1 MSTVDQMVAAADRA
15 VQSQRWV
22 EAEQL
27 WGDVLRLAPGHPRAL
42 YSLGMHAFQR
52 NDMKGAKALLLQ
64 ARAAAPGFLPTLNAL
79 AVVHGKLGDAAAEIE
94 AIDAALA
101 VEPYFLPGL
110 VAKAAWLERNSTPA
124 AAAAMYRNVMR
135 VAPAEPQWPNSL
147 RAQLLHARDVVE
159 RHSRA
164 YEAYLGEQIATL
176 QSSLPAGAAE
186 RWREAASIMAGRS
199 KPYVSDANQLGV
211 PRLPAIPFYDRRM
224 FPWAEALEAQ
234 TDAIRDELKTALAKE
249 QGDFAP
255 YIAYR
260 PGDPVNQW
268 AELNHSTRWSHY
280 SLWRGGV
287 PDEAHL
293 AACPKTRAALEHVDM
308 ATIDGL
314 CPNAMFSA
322 LAPHTEIPPHT
333 GETNARLVVHLPL
346 IVPEKCTYRVG
357 YEKREWK
364 VGEILVFDD
373 TLEHTA
379 RNDSDEI
386 RVVLIFDIWNPLIP
400 VAEREMVRTL
410 ATAARTFAELAG

>member
-1 MSTVDQMVAAADRA
+1 MSTVDHMVAAADRA
-15 VQSQRWV
+15 VQTQNWA
-22 EAEQL
+22 EAERL
-27 WGDVLRLAPGHPRAL
+27 WGEVLRLSPGHPRAL

-52 NDMKGAKALLLQ
+52 NDLPGAKALLEQ
-64 ARAAAPGFLPTLNAL
+64 SRAVAPGFLPTLNAL
-79 AVVHGKLGDAAAEIE
+79 AVVYGRLGDGPAEID

-101 VEPYFLPGL
+101 IEPYFLPGL
-110 VAKAAWLERNSTPA
+110 VAKAVWLERHSTPA
-124 AAAAMYRNVMR
+124 AAATMYRNVMR
-135 VAPAEPQWPNSL
+135 VAPAEANWPATL
-147 RAQLLHARDVVE
+147 RAQLLHARDVVD

-164 YEAYLGEQIATL
+164 YEAYLNEQLASL
-176 QSSLPAGAAE
+176 SRDLPAAAAE
-186 RWREAASIMAGRS
+186 RWREAASMMAGRT
-199 KPYVSDANQLGV
+199 KPYVSDSNQLGV
-211 PRLPAIPFYDRRM
+211 PRLPAIPFYDRSM
-224 FPWAEALEAQ
+224 FPWAKELEAS
-234 TDAIRDELKTALAKE
+234 TAVIREELQAALAKE
-249 QGDFAP
+249 QGEFAP

-268 AELNHSTRWSHY
+268 AELNHSKRWSHY

-293 AACPKTRAALEHVDM
+293 AACPKTRAALEAVDM
-308 ATIDGL
+308 ASIDGL

-346 IVPEKCTYRVG
+346 IVPPKCTYRVG
-357 YEKREWK
+357 FERREWR

-373 TLEHTA
+373 TLEHMA

-400 VAEREMVRTL
+400 VAEREMVRRL
-410 ATAARTFAELAG
+410 ATAARKFAELPD

>member
-1 MSTVDQMVAAADRA
+1 MAAAAERA
-15 VQSQRWV
+15 LQQGNFG
-22 EAEQL
+22 EAERL
-27 WGDVLRLAPGHPRAL
+27 WTSVLQLAPTHPRAL

-52 NDMKGAKALLLQ
+52 SDFKRSRELLEKS
-64 ARAAAPGFLPTLNAL
+64 RNHEPGFLPTLNAL
-79 AVVHGKLGDAAAEIE
+79 SVVHNRLGNADAEIE
-94 AIDAALA
+94 AIEAALS

-110 VAKAAWLERNSTPA
+110 VAKAAWLERYSTPA

-135 VAPAEPQWPNSL
+135 VAPAEAHWPASL
-147 RAQLLHARDVVE
+147 RAQLTHARGVVD
-159 RHSRA
+159 RHARA
-164 YEAYLGEQIATL
+164 YEAYLNEQIAAL
-176 QSSLPAGAAE
+176 QSDLPSGAAE
-186 RWREAASIMAGRS
+186 RWREAASIMAGRT

-211 PRLPAIPFYDRRM
+211 PRLPAIPFYDRSM
-224 FPWAEALEAQ
+224 FPWAAALEAK
-234 TDAIRDELKTALAKE
+234 TDAIREELKTALATEGKE
-249 QGDFAP
+249 FAP

-268 AELNHSTRWSHY
+268 AALNHSTRWSHY

-293 AACPKTRAALEHVDM
+293 AACPQTRAALEEVDM
-308 ATIDGL
+308 ASIEGL

-357 YEKREWK
+357 FEHREWK

-410 ATAARTFAELAG
+410 ASAARTFAEIAR

>member
-27 WGDVLRLAPGHPRAL
+27 WTDVLRLSPSHPRAL

-52 NDMKGAKALLLQ
+52 NDLAGARALLE
-64 ARAAAPGFLPTLNAL
+64 RSRIVAPGFLPTLNAL
-79 AVVHGKLGDAAAEIE
+79 AVVYGRLGDGPAEID

-101 VEPYFLPGL
+101 IEPYFLPGL
-110 VAKAAWLERNSTPA
+110 VAKAAWLERNAMPA
-124 AAAAMYRNVMR
+124 DAAAMYRNVMR
-135 VAPAEPQWPNSL
+135 VAPAEANWPATL
-147 RAQLLHARDVVE
+147 RVQLLHARDVVE

-164 YEAYLGEQIATL
+164 CEAYLNEAVADL
-176 QSSLPAGAAE
+176 SRDLPAAAAE
-186 RWREAASIMAGRS
+186 RWREAASMMAGRT
-199 KPYVSDANQLGV
+199 KPYVSDSNQLGV
-211 PRLPAIPFYDRRM
+211 PRLPAIPFYDRTL
-224 FPWAEALEAQ
+224 FPWARELEAS
-234 TDAIRDELKTALAKE
+234 TSAIHEELEAALAKE
-249 QGDFAP
+249 QGDFTP

-268 AELNHSTRWSHY
+268 AELNHSKRWSHY

-293 AACPKTRAALEHVDM
+293 AACPKTRAALEAVDM
-308 ATIDGL
+308 ASIDGL
-314 CPNAMFSA
+314 CPKAMFSA

-346 IVPEKCTYRVG
+346 IVPPKCTYRVG
-357 YEKREWK
+357 FERREWR

-373 TLEHTA
+373 TLEHMA
-379 RNDSDEI
+379 RNDSDEM

-400 VAEREMVRTL
+400 VEEREIVRRL
-410 ATAARTFAELAG
+410 ATAARAFAQLPG

>member
-1 MSTVDQMVAAADRA
+1 MVDQIVAAADRA
-15 VQSQRWV
+15 VQMQNWA
-22 EAEQL
+22 EAERL
-27 WGDVLRLAPGHPRAL
+27 WTEVQRLSPGHPRAL

-52 NDMKGAKALLLQ
+52 NDLKGAKVLLEQ
-64 ARAAAPGFLPTLNAL
+64 SRAAAPGSLSTLNAL
-79 AVVHGKLGDAAAEIE
+79 WVVHGRLGDGPAEID

-110 VAKAAWLERNSTPA
+110 VAKASWLERYSTPA

-135 VAPAEPQWPNSL
+135 VAPPEAHWPATL
-147 RAQLLHARDVVE
+147 RAQLLHARDLVD
-159 RHSRA
+159 RHART
-164 YEAYLGEQIATL
+164 YEAYLNQQIAGL
-176 QSSLPAGAAE
+176 SRDMPAASAE
-186 RWREAASIMAGRS
+186 RWREAASIMAGRT
-199 KPYVSDANQLGV
+199 KPYVSDSNQLGV
-211 PRLPAIPFYDRRM
+211 PRLPAIPFYDRAM
-224 FPWAEALEAQ
+224 FPWAQALEAN
-234 TDAIRDELKTALAKE
+234 TAVIRDELEAALATE

-268 AELNHSTRWSHY
+268 AELNHSKRWSHY

-293 AACPKTRAALEHVDM
+293 AACPKTRAALEEVDM
-308 ATIDGL
+308 ASIDGL

-346 IVPEKCTYRVG
+346 IVPPKCTYRVG
-357 YEKREWK
+357 YERREWK

-373 TLEHTA
+373 TLEHMA
-379 RNDSDEI
+379 RNDSDEM

-400 VAEREMVRTL
+400 VAEREMVRQL
-410 ATAARTFAELAG
+410 ATAARTFAQLSS

>member
-1 MSTVDQMVAAADRA
+1 MSTVDQMAAAAEQA
-15 VQSQRWV
+15 VQRGNFV
-22 EAEQL
+22 EAERL
-27 WGDVLRLAPGHPRAL
+27 WTGVLQLAPTHPRAL

-52 NDMKGAKALLLQ
+52 SDFKRSRELLEKA
-64 ARAAAPGFLPTLNAL
+64 RSHEPGFLPTLNAL
-79 AVVHGKLGDAAAEIE
+79 SVVHNRLGNAEAEIE
-94 AIDAALA
+94 AIDAALS

-110 VAKAAWLERNSTPA
+110 VAKAGWLERNSTA
-124 AAAAMYRNVMR
+124 ASAAAMYRNVMR
-135 VAPAEPQWPNSL
+135 VAPAEVHWPASL
-147 RAQLLHARDVVE
+147 RAQLLHARDVVD

-164 YEAYLGEQIATL
+164 YEAYLNEQIATL
-176 QSSLPAGAAE
+176 QSELPSGAAE
-186 RWREAASIMAGRS
+186 RWREAASLMAGRS

-211 PRLPAIPFYDRRM
+211 PRLPAIPFYDRSM
-224 FPWAEALEAQ
+224 FPWAAALEAK
-234 TDAIRDELKTALAKE
+234 TDAIREELKTALAKE
-249 QGDFAP
+249 GKEFAP

-268 AELNHSTRWSHY
+268 ADLNHSTRWSHY

-287 PDEAHL
+287 ADEAHL
-293 AACPKTRAALEHVDM
+293 AACPQTRAALEEVDM
-308 ATIDGL
+308 ASIEGL

-357 YEKREWK
+357 YEHRQWE
-364 VGEILVFDD
+364 VGKILVFDD

-379 RNDSDEI
+379 RNDSDEL

-410 ATAARTFAELAG
+410 ARASRTFAEIAR

>member
-1 MSTVDQMVAAADRA
+1 MVDQMVAAADRA
-15 VQSQRWV
+15 VQMQNWA
-22 EAEQL
+22 EAERL
-27 WGDVLRLAPGHPRAL
+27 WADVLRLSPGHSRAL

-52 NDMKGAKALLLQ
+52 SDLKGAKALLEQ
-64 ARAAAPGFLPTLNAL
+64 ARARAPGFLPALNAL
-79 AVVHGKLGDAAAEIE
+79 WVVHGRLGDGSAEIE
-94 AIDAALA
+94 VIEAALA
-101 VEPYFLPGL
+101 AEPYFLPGL
-110 VAKAAWLERNSTPA
+110 VAKAVWLERYSTPA
-124 AAAAMYRNVMR
+124 AAATMYRNVMR
-135 VAPAEPQWPNSL
+135 VAPPEAHWPAAL
-147 RAQLLHARDVVE
+147 RPQLLHAREVVD

-164 YEAYLGEQIATL
+164 YEAYLNAQLAEARA
-176 QSSLPAGAAE
+176 SLPASAAE

-199 KPYVSDANQLGV
+199 RPYVSDSNQLGV
-211 PRLPAIPFYDRRM
+211 PRLPAIPFYDRAM

-234 TDAIRDELKTALAKE
+234 TDAIRAELQAALAKE
-249 QGDFAP
+249 QGEFAP

-293 AACPKTRAALEHVDM
+293 AACPRTRAALEAVDM

-346 IVPEKCTYRVG
+346 IVPPKCAYRVG
-357 YEKREWK
+357 YEQREWK

-400 VAEREMVRTL
+400 VAEREMVRAL
-410 ATAARTFAELAG
+410 ATAARTFAEQPG

>member
-1 MSTVDQMVAAADRA
+1 VHNRLGN
-15 VQSQRWV
+15 
-22 EAEQL
+22 AE
-27 WGDVLRLAPGHPRAL
+27 
-42 YSLGMHAFQR
+42 
-52 NDMKGAKALLLQ
+52 
-64 ARAAAPGFLPTLNAL
+64 
-79 AVVHGKLGDAAAEIE
+79 AEIE
-94 AIDAALA
+94 AIEAALA

-110 VAKAAWLERNSTPA
+110 VAKASWLEHHASPA
-124 AAAAMYRNVMR
+124 SAAAMYRNVMR
-135 VAPAEPQWPNSL
+135 VAPAEVHWPASL
-147 RAQLLHARDVVE
+147 RAQLLHARDVVD

-164 YEAYLGEQIATL
+164 YEAYLNEKIAGL
-176 QSSLPAGAAE
+176 QSDLPSGAAE
-186 RWREAASIMAGRS
+186 RWREAASIMAGRT

-211 PRLPAIPFYDRRM
+211 PRLPAIPFYDRAM
-224 FPWAEALEAQ
+224 FPWAAALEAK
-234 TDAIRDELKTALAKE
+234 TDAIREELKTALATEGKE
-249 QGDFAP
+249 FAP

-268 AELNHSTRWSHY
+268 ADLNHSTRWSHY

-293 AACPKTRAALEHVDM
+293 AACPQTRAALDAVDM
-308 ATIDGL
+308 ATIEGL

-357 YEKREWK
+357 FEHREWK

-410 ATAARTFAELAG
+410 ASAARTFAEIAR

>member
-1 MSTVDQMVAAADRA
+1 MSTVDQMAAAAERA
-15 VQSQRWV
+15 VQQGNFV
-22 EAEQL
+22 EAERL
-27 WGDVLRLAPGHPRAL
+27 WTGVLQLAPTHPRAL

-52 NDMKGAKALLLQ
+52 ADFKRSRELLEKS
-64 ARAAAPGFLPTLNAL
+64 RSFEPGFLPTLNAL
-79 AVVHGKLGDAAAEIE
+79 SVVHNRLGNAEAEIE

-110 VAKAAWLERNSTPA
+110 VAKATWLERNSTPA

-135 VAPAEPQWPNSL
+135 VAPAEVHWPASL
-147 RAQLLHARDVVE
+147 RAQLLHARDVVD

-164 YEAYLGEQIATL
+164 YEAYLNEQIAAL
-176 QSSLPAGAAE
+176 KSDLPSGAAE
-186 RWREAASIMAGRS
+186 RWREAASLMAGRS

-211 PRLPAIPFYDRRM
+211 PRLPAIPFYDRAM
-224 FPWAEALEAQ
+224 FPWAAALEAK
-234 TDAIRDELKTALAKE
+234 TDAIREELKAALATE
-249 QGDFAP
+249 GREFAP

-268 AELNHSTRWSHY
+268 ADLNHSTRWSHY
-280 SLWRGGV
+280 SLWRGGIA
-287 PDEAHL
+287 DEAHL
-293 AACPKTRAALEHVDM
+293 AACPQTRAALEEVDM
-308 ATIDGL
+308 ASIEGL

-357 YEKREWK
+357 YEHREWK

-379 RNDSDEI
+379 RNDSDEL

-410 ATAARTFAELAG
+410 ARASRTFAEIAR

>member
-1 MSTVDQMVAAADRA
+1 MVAAADRA
-15 VQSQRWV
+15 VQAQNWV
-22 EAEQL
+22 EAERL
-27 WGDVLRLAPGHPRAL
+27 WGEVVKLSPGHPRAL

-52 NDMKGAKALLLQ
+52 NDFKGAKALLLQ
-64 ARAAAPGFLPTLNAL
+64 AQAAAPGFLPTLNAL
-79 AVVHGKLGDAAAEIE
+79 WVVHGKLGDAAAEIE
-94 AIDAALA
+94 AVESSLA

-110 VAKAAWLERNSTPA
+110 VAKASWLERYSTPT
-124 AAAAMYRNVMR
+124 AAAAMYRNVLK
-135 VAPAEPQWPNSL
+135 VAPPETHWPATL
-147 RAQLLHARDVVE
+147 RSQLLHARDVVD

-164 YEAYLGEQIATL
+164 YEAYLNQQIAAL
-176 QSSLPAGAAE
+176 KSELPAASAE

-199 KPYVSDANQLGV
+199 RPYVSDANQLGV
-211 PRLPAIPFYDRRM
+211 PRLPAIPFYERSL
-224 FPWAEALEAQ
+224 FPWAEALEAK
-234 TDAIRDELKTALAKE
+234 TDAIRAELQEALAKE
-249 QGDFAP
+249 QGEFAP

-293 AACPKTRAALEHVDM
+293 AACPQTRAALAEVDM
-308 ATIDGL
+308 ASIEGL

-357 YEKREWK
+357 FEHREWK

-373 TLEHTA
+373 TLEHMA

-410 ATAARTFAELAG
+410 ARAARTFAEIAR